1 MFLNQQV
8 GAGAV
13 QNVRLRIKTKKVVSS
28 RLWSS
33 LFSYGPLHLSPV
45 GSDPL
50 RAAPIGTGRARSTPI
65 LFGRLRSTPVDSD
78 RLRSGFG
85 RLRPALVG
93 SDRFRSSRVISGQLQ
108 LAPAVS
114 IALSIK
120 YCYYRVWKSSEGA
133 GSSHSLLWLWIYA
146 WRLNWGK
153 IYSEYLEKIGDRWS
167 YQQ

>member
-1 MFLNQQV
+1 MCLNQQV

-33 LFSYGPLHLSPV
+33 LFSYGPLRLSPV

-65 LFGRLRSTPVDSD
+65 LFGRLRSSSVG
-78 RLRSGFG
+78 LRS
-85 RLRPALVG
+85 ASAG
-93 SDRFRSSRVISGQLQ
+93 SSRFRSVPVVSGHLRS
-108 LAPAVS
+108 APAGSGRFPSTV
-114 IALSIK
+114 SIK

>member
-1 MFLNQQV
+1 MFLNQQE

-33 LFSYGPLHLSPV
+33 LFSYGPLRLSPV

-50 RAAPIGTGRARSTPI
+50 RTAPIGTGRARSTPI

-93 SDRFRSSRVISGQLQ
+93 SDRFRSSRVLSGRLQ

-114 IALSIK
+114 IALW
-120 YCYYRVWKSSEGA
+120 V
-133 GSSHSLLWLWIYA
+133 
-146 WRLNWGK
+146 LNIVITEFENPLK
-153 IYSEYLEKIGDRWS
+153 APAAPILYSDCEFMHED
-167 YQQ
+167 